1 MEGNCSYK
9 DRLIGFIADYEE
21 VLLGKKGK
29 YSFWYCTGNAEYDE
43 KLALDVMRYAFEKL
57 LKWTPEMI
65 NECKDIAVLEKMKL
79 YYIYKQKIIHPYRKT
94 QFSIFNLIAAKMYP
108 DKITLDG
115 KSNTISIYKKV
126 LSGEYVKFP
135 KNFFSTTEGIL
146 KFGYCLRYALTEI
159 IGFTSAKELY
169 DMFSEPSIKTVL
181 EKIKLL
187 NVYSL
192 FFETPVDMLHYC
204 IPKALRDDDYYIICK
219 QKYLKKRLSCGTGLR
234 YVRQYHRYLYCQDS
248 YNPLTGL
255 GEEYREE
262 PSRIIFY
269 YVLTELLPADPALK
283 YEEYDYQDRNTLYC
297 IMTRYDID
305 YLLDKYRIRDL
316 VRRVSDNYVDAA
328 DMLLYGDTRD
338 ETCYKY
344 ASRKFA
350 SANRAEYKELPMS
363 VRRYLAVLKGRI
375 SIEMAIHNR
384 EQLVECLD
392 YLWDYVLPFSD
403 TYSADDISSLLT
415 DKDFLT
421 EYKLN
426 DVIAY
431 L

>member
-94 QFSIFNLIAAKMYP
+94 QFSIFNLIASKMYP

-305 YLLDKYRIRDL
+305 HLLDKYRIRDL
-316 VRRVSDNYVDAA
+316 VRRISDNYVDAA

-338 ETCYKY
+338 EACYKY

-363 VRRYLAVLKGRI
+363 VRR
-375 SIEMAIHNR
+375 
-384 EQLVECLD
+384 
-392 YLWDYVLPFSD
+392 
-403 TYSADDISSLLT
+403 
-415 DKDFLT
+415 
-421 EYKLN
+421 
-426 DVIAY
+426 
-431 L
+431 